1 LPYAERENPLKN
13 PYQRPINEC
22 EGALPLKKVL
32 LIFLLSSS
40 VAALAADLNT
50 SIPTCP
56 KETGFYYL
64 SGAEWK
70 QMEEAHAT
78 GVHNSGIAKSAFS
91 YGIASAKIKTIFPDV
106 QAPVQLESGDAHF
119 CSVNIAEQGRD
130 IIAVRL
136 EQHKDRRELQ
146 TASVRAWTGFNSQF
160 KESEMVGISA
170 EKQGDKIFMLA
181 MKQPLG
187 DGEYMVFTVPPGGAY
202 AGPSSLG
209 GYDFGFHTKK

>member
-1 LPYAERENPLKN
+1 M
-13 PYQRPINEC
+13 PIS
-22 EGALPLKKVL
+22 GGGGLSRVKKVF
-32 LIFLLSSS
+32 LIAVFASSLT
-40 VAALAADLNT
+40 ALAADVNT
-50 SIPTCP
+50 SIPACP

-64 SGAEWK
+64 SKSEWK

-91 YGIASAKIKTIFPDV
+91 YGIASAKVKTVFPDV
-106 QAPVQLESGDAHF
+106 QAPVQLDSGDAHF
-119 CSVNIAEQGRD
+119 CSINIAEQGRD

-170 EKQGDKIFMLA
+170 EKQADKIFLLSV
-181 MKQPLG
+181 KQPLNE
-187 DGEYMVFTVPPGGAY
+187 GEYMVFAAPAGGVY
-202 AGPSSLG
+202 AGPSALG
-209 GYDFGFHTKK
+209 GYDFGFHARK